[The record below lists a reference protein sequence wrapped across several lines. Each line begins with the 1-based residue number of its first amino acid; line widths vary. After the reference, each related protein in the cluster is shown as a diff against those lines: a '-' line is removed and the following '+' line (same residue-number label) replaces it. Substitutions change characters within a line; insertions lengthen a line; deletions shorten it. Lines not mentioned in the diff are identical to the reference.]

1 MRRRAS
7 GSEKLRAAVA
17 AKLRAFAEE
26 WAGRLGL
33 DVRKVGGYVDRADAL
48 DRGEPVLVASWE
60 IPSGLRAALGV
71 AGTRHYVLEPDGM
84 LHRYE
89 A

>member
-7 GSEKLRAAVA
+7 GSEELWAAVA
-17 AKLRAFAEE
+17 AKLRGFAEE

-33 DVRKVGGYVDRADAL
+33 DVRDVGGYVDRADRL

-60 IPSGLRAALGV
+60 VPAELRQALGI
-71 AGTRHYVLEPDGM
+71 AGTCHYVLEPDGM
-84 LHRYE
+84 LRRE